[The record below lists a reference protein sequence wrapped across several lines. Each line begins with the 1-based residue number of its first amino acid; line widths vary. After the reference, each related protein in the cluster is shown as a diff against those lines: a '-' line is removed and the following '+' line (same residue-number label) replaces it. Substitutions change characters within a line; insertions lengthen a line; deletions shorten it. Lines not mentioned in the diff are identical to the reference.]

1 VLIRK
6 EFQMGKLTIVGMGPG
21 GEAYLT
27 AAAESCLTTQK
38 NIFLRTERHPVV
50 PYLVGKGMQYEALD
64 RFYESTDTFEETY
77 DAIVAYIIEALTDRD
92 LIFAVPGNPFVAEKT
107 VSALIAHCKNKNE
120 SYEVIHGA
128 SFIDAIVTTL
138 EIDPVNGLEILDS
151 MTLVPE
157 TLYTGRDLMLIQVYN
172 RAIASDLKV
181 KLSTLYEDDHEIVV
195 IRGAGIPAHERI
207 ERIPLYQLDHDETL
221 LDHLTSIYVPKR
233 TDEINHLSR
242 LIGIMKELRS
252 EDGCPWD
259 REQTHESL
267 TKYLIEEAYEVKHA
281 VDHEDDQA
289 LVDEL
294 GDVLLQI
301 VFHTT
306 IASEEGYFD
315 IQDVVKAV
323 CDKMIRRHPHV
334 FGTSSVENADE
345 VLVNWQAIKDKEKEA
360 KGPTDTMKN
369 ISFSL
374 PALMRSQKI
383 QKVAMKVGFEWEDIS
398 GALDKVKEEIAE
410 VENAILEGDDFQKME
425 EIGDLLMVISN
436 VARWLKIDAELALN
450 KANEKFIKRF
460 SYIEE
465 SLKRENKLFSEST
478 LEEMDF
484 YWEEAKKWE
493 KS

>member
-1 VLIRK
+1 
-6 EFQMGKLTIVGMGPG
+6 MGPG

-27 AAAESCLTTQK
+27 AAAMLCLTTHEH
-38 NIFLRTERHPVV
+38 IYLRTERHPVV
-50 PYLVGKGMQYEALD
+50 PYLVENGMRYEALD
-64 RFYESTDTFEETY
+64 RFYEEAHTFEETY
-77 DAIVAYIIEALTDRD
+77 EAIVAYIIEQMMTKDVV
-92 LIFAVPGNPFVAEKT
+92 FAVPGNPFVAEKT
-107 VSALIAHCKNKNE
+107 VSALIAHCKHKGEAYN
-120 SYEVIHGA
+120 VIHGA

-138 EIDPVNGLEILDS
+138 EIDPVNGLEILDA

-157 TLYTGRDLMLIQVYN
+157 TLYAGRDLMLIQVYN

-181 KLSTLYEDDHEIVV
+181 KLSTLYEDDHEITV
-195 IRGAGIPAHERI
+195 IRGAGIPSHERI
-207 ERIPLYQLDHDETL
+207 ERIPLYQLDHDVTL

-233 TDEINHLSR
+233 TDDVNHLSR
-242 LIGIMKELRS
+242 LIAIMRVLRS

-281 VDHEDDQA
+281 VDHEDDNA

-301 VFHTT
+301 IFHTT

-315 IQDVVKAV
+315 VQDVVKAV

-334 FGTSSVENADE
+334 FGDASVDNSEE
-345 VLVNWQAIKDKEKEA
+345 VLVNWQAIKDKEKKA
-360 KGPTDTMKN
+360 KGPTDTMRH

-398 GALDKVKEEIAE
+398 GALEKVKEEIAE

-450 KANEKFIKRF
+450 NANEKFIKRF
-460 SYIEE
+460 SFIEE
-465 SLKRENKLFSEST
+465 SLKRENKPFSEAT
-478 LEEMDF
+478 LEEMDL